1 MFPAEAQTNS
11 NFRSNENCRFF
22 KVENEF
28 YIECPGLLS
37 LENVVIGGYQAELT
51 DIRNF
56 AEQPLGSEVRMTPVE
71 VPIFELS
78 FKEDGTPILIRSV
91 YSNDGKFAVGSE
103 VGLIGTWDDKIEKF
117 VSSKDLDE
125 KDAEI
130 AKLKAELAKAKEPKK
145 EKNGSTDKG

>member
-1 MFPAEAQTNS
+1 
-11 NFRSNENCRFF
+11 
-22 KVENEF
+22 
-28 YIECPGLLS
+28 
-37 LENVVIGGYQAELT
+37 
-51 DIRNF
+51 
-56 AEQPLGSEVRMTPVE
+56 MTPVE